1 MRTFFGTKKSLSLY
15 LVMLR
20 TYTIAEQQTNYVNYI
35 IQEKNHGFKILY
47 DAFKDALVRKSGFVK
62 AFWDDSI
69 SAATHEYTNLTPE
82 AYMALVM
89 DADVEIV
96 KEKVEMQ
103 TMTMLDP
110 TTGEEVTQE
119 TCDYDVTIRRVKKKN
134 QVCIESVPHRRSFDF
149 S

>member
-1 MRTFFGTKKSLSLY
+1 MRTFFGTKK
-15 LVMLR
+15 VVEFVPR
-20 TYTIAEQQTNYVNYI
+20 NVEDIPFAEQQTSYVNYI
-35 IQEKNHGFKILY
+35 IQEKNPGFKVLY

-119 TCDYDVTIRRVKKKN
+119 TPASYDVTIRRVKKKN
-134 QVCIESVPHRRSFDF
+134 QVCIESVPQKKF
-149 S
+149 